1 MNLKEWLIMQKTI
14 NKIINNHEKEIKNE
28 LENLKHKGFIITPEN
43 EIYKFNIFDKTFYK
57 MDPEQFYNLVVS
69 GNINYWNFTPEQN
82 QNIINKS
89 LFDKDNNIFPVITNQ
104 EIKEFNLYLEANEFI
119 NNDSNIIGKRELNK
133 ALKENN
139 NKKTKKDIKL
149 ELHNPHGQAQILI
162 NNDIF
167 VNENNS
173 LFKYD
178 RTNNNFILLATSGY
192 INQELKDLFINYGN
206 QMIKNNRK
214 SMYGDIEN
222 VIKQNLAYYK
232 KQLVYFRCDI
242 FNKQIK
248 QENVLNTYK
257 ESYKKVKKI
266 ISNFD

>member
-1 MNLKEWLIMQKTI
+1 MQKTI

-28 LENLKHKGFIITPEN
+28 LENLTHKGFIITPEN
-43 EIYKFNIFDKTFYK
+43 EIYKFNIFDKIFYK
-57 MDPEQFYNLVVS
+57 MDPENFYNLVVS

-82 QNIINKS
+82 QNIINKL

-104 EIKEFNLYLEANEFI
+104 EINEYQLYLEANEFI
-119 NNDSNIIGKRELNK
+119 NNENNIIGKRELNK

-139 NKKTKKDIKL
+139 NKKTKKDVKM
-149 ELHNPHGQAQILI
+149 ELYDPHSQAQILI

-178 RTNNNFILLATSGY
+178 RTNNNFILLATTGH
-192 INQELKDLFINYGN
+192 INKELTNLFINYGN
-206 QMIKNNRK
+206 QIIKNNRR
-214 SMYGDIEN
+214 SMYREIEN
-222 VIKQNLAYYK
+222 VIQGNLAYYK
-232 KQLVYFRCDI
+232 KQLVHFRCDI

-248 QENVLNTYK
+248 QENVLNMYK
-257 ESYKKVKKI
+257 DSYKKVKKVI
-266 ISNFD
+266 TNFD